1 MEKNDLFK
9 ILKNYI
15 IASQY
20 KEHIKKIGVFG
31 SVARGDQSLD
41 SDLDIFVDL
50 SPVKAFELIGIKQD
64 IEELTKRR
72 VDIVVLREKMNP
84 YLRSRIERDG
94 IVIR

>member
-1 MEKNDLFK
+1 MEENDLFK

-15 IASQY
+15 ISSQY
-20 KEHIKKIGVFG
+20 KKHINKLGVFG
-31 SVARGDQSLD
+31 SVARGDQSPD

-64 IEELTKRR
+64 IEKLTQRR

-84 YLRSRIERDG
+84 YLKSRIERDG
-94 IVIR
+94 IVVR